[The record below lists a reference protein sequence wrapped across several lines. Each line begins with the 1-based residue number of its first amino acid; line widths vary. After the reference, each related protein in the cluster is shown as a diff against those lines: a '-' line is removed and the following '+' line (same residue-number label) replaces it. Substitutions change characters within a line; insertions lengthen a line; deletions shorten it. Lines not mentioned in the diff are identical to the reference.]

1 MNVTIVYLVNKLRN
15 SGPVRVML
23 DIVKHLNRE
32 LYTPVII
39 TITPE
44 DESRSIK
51 DKFVS
56 LGVEV
61 IALKYSYLQME
72 FMPCRIAKHIESIC
86 RDYSNVVYHSHSYQA
101 NNILAHIKSHSTVST
116 IHCISGEDYLMNYG
130 ALQGRYMS
138 WRFRSA
144 LRRIAHPVAI
154 SDYMTA
160 YYSPIN
166 GLQTIVNGVER
177 YIATPKSQS
186 EYKRALGCEG
196 KFVILVSGG
205 FNKRKNQQLIINEL
219 KALDCDFLCIFIGK
233 GDTMQQCIELAAGDS
248 RFRFDGYVFNV
259 GEYVCAADVVVSSS
273 YSEGMPLAVLESLTM
288 GCPVLLSNIPPH
300 IEICNK
306 MEGEGVQIFDHSTSG
321 SLAAAVVDVMQRSY
335 DRAAIANRSYEIYSA
350 KVMSESYQRLYLE
363 CVNK

>member
-1 MNVTIVYLVNKLRN
+1 MRVTIVYLVNKLRN
-15 SGPVRVML
+15 SGPIRVML
-23 DIVKHLNRE
+23 DIIRHLDRE
-32 LYTPVII
+32 QFTPVII
-39 TITPE
+39 TLTGE
-44 DESRSIK
+44 DKSRSIK
-51 DKFVS
+51 DRFVS

-61 IALKYSYLQME
+61 VALDYNYWQLE
-72 FMPCRIAKHIESIC
+72 FLPCRIAKHIESIC

-101 NNILAHIKSHSTVST
+101 NNILAHIKSHSAVAT

-219 KALDCDFLCIFIGK
+219 KALDCDFVCIFIGK
-233 GDTMQQCIELAAGDS
+233 GDTLQQCTEAAAGDS

-259 GEYVCAADVVVSSS
+259 GEYLSAADVVVSAS

-306 MEGEGVQIFDHSTSG
+306 MEGEGVQIFDISTSG
-321 SLAAAVVDVMQRSY
+321 SLAAAVMVAMQQVC
-335 DRAAIANRSYEIYSA
+335 DREAIANRSYEIYSA
-350 KVMSESYQRLYLE
+350 KGMSENYQRLYLE
-363 CVNK
+363 CINK